1 MTVNFLYGGSV
12 KTVKNSDGFV
22 DFAVNCWVKT
32 CTVVLR
38 VNVNI
43 VTKTELV
50 AWTVTK
56 RVGLVFC

>member
-1 MTVNFLYGGSV
+1 M

-38 VNVNI
+38 ANVNI